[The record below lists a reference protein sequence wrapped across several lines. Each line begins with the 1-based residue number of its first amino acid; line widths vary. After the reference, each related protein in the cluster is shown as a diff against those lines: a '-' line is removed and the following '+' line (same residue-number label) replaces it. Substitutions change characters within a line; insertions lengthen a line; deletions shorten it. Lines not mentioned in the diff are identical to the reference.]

1 MLKEFREFAFK
12 GNLID
17 MAVGIVIGGA
27 FGTVVKSLVSDIVM
41 PVIGVITGG
50 INFSDRFAVLKKPE
64 SAAEDAVYSTA
75 EAARE
80 AGATVMTWGNFIDA
94 FISFLIVALVLFI
107 VIKKVIAA
115 MQEQFSN
122 PDEEEEDQEPEP
134 SEEVKLLSEIR
145 DLMKAEKT

>member
-1 MLKEFREFAFK
+1 MIKEFKEFAFK

-41 PVIGVITGG
+41 PVVGVITGG
-50 INFSDRFAVLKKPE
+50 INFSDRFAVLKKPG
-64 SAAEDAVYSTA
+64 DAPDDIVYASA
-75 EAARE
+75 EAAKE

-94 FISFLIVALVLFI
+94 FISFLIVAFVLFI

-115 MQEQFSN
+115 MEEQFSK
-122 PDEEEEDQEPEP
+122 PEEEEKEEDPEP
-134 SEEVKLLSEIR
+134 SDEAKLLSEIR
-145 DLMKAEKT
+145 DLMKAEKS